1 MNSTPSSNN
10 MAVVRAAAT
19 HGSSLANSGV
29 AGVLTLARAAAKFKG
44 QGKVEVATA
53 SKSLSYDE
61 VEILTGVLKMRQLV
75 VSSPTV
81 LTPLDECFMLSMD
94 DVVCAEFLRPAWP
107 CSHAL
112 PTAPLLCS
120 WIWRP
125 CARLSSAR
133 TAESRC
139 TTAKIR
145 RRLPGFCS
153 ASGSSRFPQP
163 TLCLCKRCSPP
174 TIAGVMCRRPMKIP
188 THWIPCEVR
197 AFLVRLFMLC

>member
-94 DVVCAEFLRPAWP
+94 DVVCADFLRRLG
-107 CSHAL
+107 HAAT
-112 PTAPLLCS
+112 PYQQ
-120 WIWRP
+120 RP
-125 CARLSSAR
+125 CCAAGSGDHAQDCRQHAQPNPGALRQRSVADCRDSAQQV
-133 TAESRC
+133 AHHAFPSRRGAC
-139 TTAKIR
+139 ANAA
-145 RRLPGFCS
+145 PH
-153 ASGSSRFPQP
+153 QP
-163 TLCLCKRCSPP
+163 SL
-174 TIAGVMCRRPMKIP
+174 G
-188 THWIPCEVR
+188 
-197 AFLVRLFMLC
+197 